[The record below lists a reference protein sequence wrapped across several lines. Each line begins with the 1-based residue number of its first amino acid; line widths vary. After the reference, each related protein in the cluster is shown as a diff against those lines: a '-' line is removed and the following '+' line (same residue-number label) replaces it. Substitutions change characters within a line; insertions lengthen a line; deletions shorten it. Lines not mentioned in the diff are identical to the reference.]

1 LSLSSKVVLKFLI
14 AGVAIAAVASVSLGE
29 EETSTNAIATE
40 TAPIILQPNL
50 PFGDINILVVS
61 DVHSFV
67 GGHPHEIDRN
77 ADYGDLFS
85 FHERLVA
92 HCSDHPEQ
100 TGDLWLFN
108 NGDFLHGTGLAMDG
122 NATNLLP
129 IVAAM
134 PWDSMAMGRQEAT
147 YSDVLRD
154 MKQSLLPTFPG
165 KYITSNV
172 VDKTT
177 REPYGGQ
184 RYQLLKGTNSTL
196 LVFGFLYD
204 TVSSTSE
211 TIEVL
216 PIEETLQQDWF
227 TRILRQDENEN
238 DNNEDE
244 SYDAIVVMAH
254 MDNYSPLIDTIYEA
268 IRSNVDPQMPIQFIA
283 GHSHKRERTALTKK
297 DHYVHRIEP
306 GGLFDTIGWV
316 TIPKFDTAR
325 QFPARGK
332 SDELEAS
339 FRMEFLNTSKT
350 ELRSRLGQ
358 LLEDDED
365 LLTEEGKDLSELIE
379 TTRERLG
386 LNQIVACPGH
396 DYFRN
401 ISIHDDE
408 SLWKLWREHV
418 VRTEIFQKDEDRVM
432 LVSKSTFRYDLRG
445 SGRHDAMTLD
455 DVVAIAPY
463 MEKVVYV
470 GDVPDWMIRRMNNTF
485 NTFSSHNI
493 IPDFVLAG
501 DLYAFKTVESYHLY
515 THEVDLPKIKTKLEK
530 FNFHDFVLEYTG
542 QRDTLYWLDYL
553 QSAFPCTGKQAPT
566 KPFEA
571 PYFFDPNELEEEATD
586 GKVTTSDNDDD
597 NDNDNDDDNNME
609 TSSNGG
615 DNNNNNNNDNGSN
628 NDIGNDNDEETWTL
642 PPNEGYLGYVP
653 GNGNSEEIPSSVYE
667 NYKSKEEREK
677 VAKQKKAEAAKHS
690 KYGNGPQPNPDLGAQ
705 IRERKK
711 RHKKIIKGFA
721 IIFACGLLLVPFV
734 CLVLQVAGKN
744 EYLDDY
750 NDTAAF
756 GNNEGIYDRK
766 EMKLLKRYRRRG
778 MKPPKDKHGI
788 ASLHSAPFQEIEII

>member
-1 LSLSSKVVLKFLI
+1 MLSLSSKGVLKFLI
-14 AGVAIAAVASVSLGE
+14 AGVVVAAVASVSLGE
-29 EETSTNAIATE
+29 EETTANTTAAIE
-40 TAPIILQPNL
+40 TTIPILRQPDL

-77 ADYGDLFS
+77 ADYGDLLS

-92 HCSDHPEQ
+92 HCDERPEV

-129 IVAAM
+129 IVSAM

-154 MKQSLLPTFPG
+154 MKESLLPALPG

-172 VDKTT
+172 VDNST
-177 REPYGGQ
+177 REPFGGQ
-184 RYQLLKGTNSTL
+184 RYQLLRGKNSTL

-216 PIEETLQQDWF
+216 SIEETLQQDWF
-227 TRILRQDENEN
+227 TRILRQD
-238 DNNEDE
+238 EDE

-268 IRSNVDPQMPIQFIA
+268 IRANVDPQMPIQFIA
-283 GHSHKRERTALTKK
+283 GHSHKRERTTLTKK

-316 TIPKFDTAR
+316 TIPKFDTAK

-332 SDELEAS
+332 SDALEAS

-350 ELRSRLGQ
+350 ELRSRLGS

-365 LLTEEGKDLSELIE
+365 LSTDQGKALSERIE

-401 ISIHDDE
+401 ISIHDDA

-485 NTFSSHNI
+485 NTFSHHNI

-501 DLYAFKTVESYHLY
+501 DLNAFKTAESYHLY

-571 PYFFDPNELEEEATD
+571 PYFYDPNELEEEATD
-586 GKVTTSDNDDD
+586 GKVTTSDS
-597 NDNDNDDDNNME
+597 DNDDDDDDDH
-609 TSSNGG
+609 GG
-615 DNNNNNNNDNGSN
+615 GNTNTNNNDNGNNNDN
-628 NDIGNDNDEETWTL
+628 NDIGNDIANEETWTL
-642 PPNEGYLGYVP
+642 PPNEGYMGYVP
-653 GNGNSEEIPSSVYE
+653 GKGNSEEIPSAVYE
-667 NYKSKEEREK
+667 NYKSKEEREQE
-677 VAKQKKAEAAKHS
+677 AKQKKAEAAKHS
-690 KYGNGPQPNPDLGAQ
+690 KYGNGPQPNQDLGAQ

-721 IIFACGLLLVPFV
+721 ITFACGLLLVPFV
-734 CLVLQVAGKN
+734 CLVLQVVGKN

-756 GNNEGIYDRK
+756 GNNEGGLYDRE